1 MTGRTRVVPA
11 GVLYWF
17 HVSLGFLCLLAL
29 ASGEAPHPESVPR
42 FTTETRLVVVSA
54 TVVDKR
60 GRPVRDLR
68 AEELLLFERGQR
80 QRILHFGHSRATRA
94 RLLLL
99 VDASGSMEG
108 RLQES
113 RVQTAVDQLLFAL
126 DRADEVALAGFDH
139 KYWGVVAFTRDRE
152 SIRRGLG
159 ELTPFGSTALHDAL
173 DHAAHDLASHGEGRR
188 AVVVVTD
195 GIDTASAMHPD
206 EVIARSQ
213 ALDVPIYTL
222 SIVSPLDDPD
232 SDSFVG
238 QKAPGAATVGATVL
252 ERYAKL
258 SGGAS
263 FVVSEAQ
270 GLRDAV
276 AQIVDELKH
285 QYRLGY
291 DPPDGPPGFRTIEV
305 RTTRKGLRVRARRGY
320 VPPS

>member
-1 MTGRTRVVPA
+1 
-11 GVLYWF
+11 
-17 HVSLGFLCLLAL
+17 LAL
-29 ASGEAPHPESVPR
+29 ASGEPATRDTLPR
-42 FTTETRLVVVSA
+42 FASEGRLVVVSA
-54 TVVDKR
+54 TVVDKK

-80 QRILHFGHSRATRA
+80 QRIVHFGHSRATRA

-108 RLQES
+108 RLQET
-113 RVQTAVDQLLFAL
+113 RARAAVDQILFAL
-126 DRADEVALAGFDH
+126 DPADEIALAGFDH

-152 SIRRGLG
+152 AIRTGLA

-188 AVVVVTD
+188 AIVVVTD
-195 GIDTASAMHPD
+195 GVDTASEKHPD

-238 QKAPGAATVGATVL
+238 KNAPGAATVGATVL

-258 SGGAS
+258 SGGAA

-276 AQIVDELKH
+276 VQIIGELKH

-291 DPPDGPPGFRTIEV
+291 DPPEGPPGFRSIEV